1 MSKERADLGFADAL
15 DDLDLSEFKPK
26 PVKAAND
33 RPSKAATAKAAEAS
47 GFKSREAKP
56 VLDETAKPDRS
67 IADGVLVGQGAHV
80 APKPSETI
88 QQRRR
93 RTGRNAQF
101 NLKARPETIDA
112 YCALADRM
120 GWGLGETLERA
131 VALLEKEYGKAG

>member
-47 GFKSREAKP
+47 GFKSREAKT
-56 VLDETAKPDRS
+56 VQDETAKPDRS
-67 IADGVLVGQGAHV
+67 IAEGVLVGQGADI
-80 APKPSETI
+80 APKMPESI

>member
-47 GFKSREAKP
+47 GFKSREAKT
-56 VLDETAKPDRS
+56 VQDETAKPDRS
-67 IADGVLVGQGAHV
+67 IADGVLVGQGADI
-80 APKPSETI
+80 APKMPETI

>member
-56 VLDETAKPDRS
+56 VQDETMTPPVSVPDASR
-67 IADGVLVGQGAHV
+67 VGQGADT
-80 APKPSETI
+80 APKLPETI

>member
-56 VLDETAKPDRS
+56 VPDETAKPDMS
-67 IADGVLVGQGAHV
+67 IAEGVLVGQGADI
-80 APKPSETI
+80 APKVPETI

>member
-56 VLDETAKPDRS
+56 VPDETAKPDMS
-67 IADGVLVGQGAHV
+67 IVEGVLVGQGADI
-80 APKPSETI
+80 APKVPETI